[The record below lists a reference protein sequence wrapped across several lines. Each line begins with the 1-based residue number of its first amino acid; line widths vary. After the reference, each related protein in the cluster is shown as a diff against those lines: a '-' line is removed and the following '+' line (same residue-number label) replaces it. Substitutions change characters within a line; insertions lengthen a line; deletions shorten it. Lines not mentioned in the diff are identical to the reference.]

1 VNNFET
7 DLFHLRKKRLKKS
20 QLNSHQVQEIV
31 DGVNRQC
38 LTHDEVASKHG
49 ISRLLVQR
57 LVKGFS
63 RDPDFIKNIGCKEV
77 KCQDLL

>member
-20 QLNSHQVQEIV
+20 QLSSHKVQKIV
-31 DGVNRQC
+31 DDVNIQC
-38 LTHDEVASKHG
+38 LTHDEVAIKHG

-57 LVKGFS
+57 LVKGFNGDS
-63 RDPDFIKNIGCKEV
+63 DFIKNIRCK
-77 KCQDLL
+77 